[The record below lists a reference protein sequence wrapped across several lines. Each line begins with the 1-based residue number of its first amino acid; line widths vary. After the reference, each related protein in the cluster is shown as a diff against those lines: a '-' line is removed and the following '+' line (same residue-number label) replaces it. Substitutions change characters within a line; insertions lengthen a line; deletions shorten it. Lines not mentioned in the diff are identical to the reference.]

1 MDFIFYDKDQ
11 SNDPNSYVT
20 SNDDVLPIIYDGSI
34 PKGTWTITFI
44 ASPDSVVT
52 DTSGAP
58 VDTIETAIHPEAGDV
73 AFIEISEPL
82 TPDDEVTFSTEVP
95 STAEA
100 AENLLD
106 QVKVVPN
113 PYVSAAKW
121 ETIPPDIPAGH
132 GRGERRIDF
141 IHLPRQ
147 CTIRIYTIYGD
158 LVQTIEH
165 EDDLYDGTESWNLLS
180 KDDMEVAFGIYIYHL
195 ESPIGEKIGKFAII
209 K

>member
-1 MDFIFYDKDQ
+1 VTRI
-11 SNDPNSYVT
+11 DPQ
-20 SNDDVLPIIYDGSI
+20 G
-34 PKGTWTITFI
+34 
-44 ASPDSVVT
+44 
-52 DTSGAP
+52 
-58 VDTIETAIHPEAGDV
+58 GDV
-73 AFIEISEPL
+73 AFLEIAEPL
-82 TPDDEVTFSTEVP
+82 TPADEISFSTLMP
-95 STAEA
+95 STDA
-100 AENLLD
+100 AAKDLLD
-106 QVKVVPN
+106 NIKVVPN

-121 ETIPPDIPAGH
+121 ETLPPDIPAGH

-165 EDDLYDGTESWNLLS
+165 EDDLYDGSESWNLLS
-180 KDDMEVAFGIYIYHL
+180 KDDMDVAFGVYIYHI